1 MGCCVTVPQ
10 SSVGMIEQW
19 GRFIRTANPGCN
31 MLNPCVCQAL
41 SGTVSLRVQQLDVR
55 CETKTKDNVFCQI
68 TCCVQ
73 YQVIPDEVFTAF
85 YTLADPRSQIEHY
98 VYDVVRATVPRISL
112 DELFETKDEIA
123 RTVKDELE
131 KVMSSYGFEILQAL
145 VTDVDPAVKVKNAMN
160 AIMEARRMKDATIH
174 KAEAMKIQ
182 VVKAAEADAESK
194 ALAGAG
200 IARQRLAIVDGLRD
214 SVVHFADEIDGA
226 NAKDVMDM
234 VLVTQYFDT
243 LKDLGSNPNIT
254 TVFVPHDSD
263 GVRSAMMQANAAKEA
278 SSVTRK
284 NK

>member
-1 MGCCVTVPQ
+1 
-10 SSVGMIEQW
+10 
-19 GRFIRTANPGCN
+19 
-31 MLNPCVCQAL
+31 
-41 SGTVSLRVQQLDVR
+41 
-55 CETKTKDNVFCQI
+55 
-68 TCCVQ
+68 VQ